1 MASVLIEPVADALQA
16 KLAAIALQGA
26 TVKAYTWAPA
36 SLDRVPAAVI
46 EAPEVSRRDIE
57 GAESQLGSNDWLLT
71 FPVTLYVLLDEPVA
85 AQTAAVDGL
94 EQFVQAVDADAG
106 LGIAGVIESRVVT
119 GEPAVIDDQQRALYA
134 YECRVEV
141 LIEYVYP

>member
-16 KLAAIALQGA
+16 KLAAITLQGA
-26 TVKAYTWAPA
+26 AVKAYTWAPA
-36 SLDRVPAAVI
+36 RLDRVPAAVI
-46 EAPEVSRRDIE
+46 EAPDVSRRDIE

-71 FPVTLYVLLDEPVA
+71 FPVTLYVQLDEPVA

-119 GEPAVIDDQQRALYA
+119 GEPAVIEEQKRALYA